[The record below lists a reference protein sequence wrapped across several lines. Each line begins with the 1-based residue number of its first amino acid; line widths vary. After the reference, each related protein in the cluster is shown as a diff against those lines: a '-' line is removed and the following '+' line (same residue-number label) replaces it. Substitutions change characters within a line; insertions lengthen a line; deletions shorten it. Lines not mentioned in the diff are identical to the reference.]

1 MKGLQCPFTGRQLTD
16 QELETLKRGRLPH
29 NDFNLRLTITSLHSL
44 DIGES
49 QGSDAQDINPQTYF
63 EDLVSTFTSDENLP
77 RVGIVPD
84 SLDGPI
90 SDTIPLYGL
99 DGDGRPSLPKDTVSG
114 EGYALALRVLPRM
127 LYCNLCIRLQ
137 QEKSSILE
145 SKTTDDSQMERVS
158 SLLIRYA
165 TFKRNQ
171 NAITKDLT
179 AAEKSV
185 LDAMMRRNFPSSS
198 DISASDHDSAS
209 QPSEDVRDPESAS
222 QPRDHLHDLESSS
235 SPRPQG
241 TAKNLH
247 KKALIPR
254 TRMAISTIY
263 NRIRGITSNNPVR
276 ADPEEDVTINDIELK
291 EREFY
296 KSQRR
301 DRVARRL
308 GMRNRLIAA
317 VFGGL
322 SLIVPMLIMAI
333 HPSHVKTLVTS
344 SVAVLLFAVGLAW
357 KSTAKIETLLATTA
371 AYAAVMVVFVGVNSN

>member
-1 MKGLQCPFTGRQLTD
+1 
-16 QELETLKRGRLPH
+16 
-29 NDFNLRLTITSLHSL
+29 
-44 DIGES
+44 
-49 QGSDAQDINPQTYF
+49 
-63 EDLVSTFTSDENLP
+63 
-77 RVGIVPD
+77 
-84 SLDGPI
+84 
-90 SDTIPLYGL
+90 
-99 DGDGRPSLPKDTVSG
+99 
-114 EGYALALRVLPRM
+114 
-127 LYCNLCIRLQ
+127 
-137 QEKSSILE
+137 
-145 SKTTDDSQMERVS
+145 
-158 SLLIRYA
+158 
-165 TFKRNQ
+165 
-171 NAITKDLT
+171 
-179 AAEKSV
+179 
-185 LDAMMRRNFPSSS
+185 MMRRNFPSSS

-209 QPSEDVRDPESAS
+209 QQSEDVRDPESAS

-291 EREFY
+291 ERDFY

-322 SLIVPMLIMAI
+322 SLIAPMLIMAI
-333 HPSHVKTLVTS
+333 RPSQVKTLVTS

>member
-1 MKGLQCPFTGRQLTD
+1 
-16 QELETLKRGRLPH
+16 
-29 NDFNLRLTITSLHSL
+29 
-44 DIGES
+44 
-49 QGSDAQDINPQTYF
+49 
-63 EDLVSTFTSDENLP
+63 
-77 RVGIVPD
+77 
-84 SLDGPI
+84 
-90 SDTIPLYGL
+90 
-99 DGDGRPSLPKDTVSG
+99 
-114 EGYALALRVLPRM
+114 
-127 LYCNLCIRLQ
+127 
-137 QEKSSILE
+137 
-145 SKTTDDSQMERVS
+145 
-158 SLLIRYA
+158 
-165 TFKRNQ
+165 
-171 NAITKDLT
+171 
-179 AAEKSV
+179 
-185 LDAMMRRNFPSSS
+185 
-198 DISASDHDSAS
+198 
-209 QPSEDVRDPESAS
+209 
-222 QPRDHLHDLESSS
+222 
-235 SPRPQG
+235 
-241 TAKNLH
+241 
-247 KKALIPR
+247 
-254 TRMAISTIY
+254 MAISTIY

>member
-158 SLLIRYA
+158 SLLIRYGKPPFFLEKQKKGGA
-165 TFKRNQ
+165 
-171 NAITKDLT
+171 KD
-179 AAEKSV
+179 
-185 LDAMMRRNFPSSS
+185 
-198 DISASDHDSAS
+198 
-209 QPSEDVRDPESAS
+209 
-222 QPRDHLHDLESSS
+222 
-235 SPRPQG
+235 
-241 TAKNLH
+241 
-247 KKALIPR
+247 IPH
-254 TRMAISTIY
+254 I
-263 NRIRGITSNNPVR
+263 G
-276 ADPEEDVTINDIELK
+276 
-291 EREFY
+291 
-296 KSQRR
+296 
-301 DRVARRL
+301 
-308 GMRNRLIAA
+308 
-317 VFGGL
+317 
-322 SLIVPMLIMAI
+322 
-333 HPSHVKTLVTS
+333 
-344 SVAVLLFAVGLAW
+344 
-357 KSTAKIETLLATTA
+357 
-371 AYAAVMVVFVGVNSN
+371 